1 VGGEVQ
7 QHAAAGGDQARRPV
21 LPVRLLRWLFHGA
34 LPVPTTHDLPV
45 AKTAVW
51 EHPVLQREMTMMKK
65 LRLNWFGGK
74 RDYQL
79 CKHHSLME
87 QLKIIGGAEDDE
99 FVRWRGSGILV
110 L

>member
-1 VGGEVQ
+1 MGGEVQ

-51 EHPVLQREMTMMKK
+51 ERPVLQREMTMTKK
-65 LRLNWFGGK
+65 LLLNWFWGL
-74 RDYQL
+74 R
-79 CKHHSLME
+79 KHLSPME
-87 QLKIIGGAEDDE
+87 QLKIIGIAEDDE
-99 FVRWRGSGILV
+99 FDRWRGCSSGFG
-110 L
+110 